1 VSKPPRPLVERA
13 GWAAFWNAAF
23 FPIKLLIGF
32 ASSIIVVRL
41 LRIENFYLY
50 TVTTSLLNTLGLL
63 SDLGIERAM
72 QRLYPEIEMRYG
84 RHGVVRFLLWITLVK
99 GSVLLLFIAAL
110 ALAPGTWI
118 EMFNLGPNGGLL
130 LLFVGVLLVLGA
142 ASDVSVQFIY
152 THFRQKATNAL
163 SVLAAVVNPTLT
175 ASFVLLGWGVVG
187 ALLALLITTF
197 ISVAI
202 SLVLALRI
210 LGGLSDE
217 AHPKAA
223 DMKRPTSRSLRA
235 RFVSFASLDYMI
247 NWTVY
252 LYDLPFVA
260 LVIVSIVSVREA
272 AIVEVA
278 IISLAYKFT
287 RQLLGAL
294 VVPLTGVQ
302 TPLFARLYAEGRI
315 EGLKTAYATITK
327 FLFLA
332 LMPACVGLI
341 VLSRNLLQIFY
352 GQVGRDAVL
361 TSATIHETVA
371 CVALLAFGLFG
382 EALMSVALS
391 VLMVYE
397 QYRAVALTRCL
408 AVVSV
413 LLLFLLVPYLG
424 AIGAAIAASTAAL
437 LTRGAALAY
446 ALARLKLPF
455 PSSFFTRVGMAS
467 IVMGLALLPILA
479 YFPPTLPPTILMLL
493 VGVLVFLA
501 TFKLLG
507 GIDNADKERFLTLR
521 VPFVKLALRFF

>member
-1 VSKPPRPLVERA
+1 VSGHRPLVERA

-23 FPIKLLIGF
+23 FPIRVLIGF

-50 TVTTSLLNTLGLL
+50 TVTTALLNTLGML

-84 RHGVVRFLLWITLVK
+84 RSGVVRFLLWITGIK
-99 GSVLLLFIAAL
+99 GGVLLAFIAAL
-110 ALAPGTWI
+110 AIVPDFWIGT
-118 EMFNLGPNGGLL
+118 FNLGSNGGWL
-130 LLFVGVLLVLGA
+130 LLFVSILLLLGA

-175 ASFVLLGWGVVG
+175 SIFVLLGWGVFG
-187 ALLALLITTF
+187 AMLALLITTF
-197 ISVAI
+197 ISVSI
-202 SLVLALRI
+202 SLVLAWRL
-210 LGGLSDE
+210 LAGLSDE
-217 AHPKAA
+217 PHPKAA
-223 DMKRPTSRSLRA
+223 EMKRPANRSLRA
-235 RFVSFASLDYMI
+235 RFVSIAGLDYMI

-260 LVIVSIVSVREA
+260 LVIALIIAVPDEA
-272 AIVEVA
+272 KVQVA

-302 TPLFARLYAEGRI
+302 TPLFARLYAERRI
-315 EGLKTAYATITK
+315 DGLKTAYATITK

-332 LMPACVGLI
+332 LLPACVGLI
-341 VLSRNLLQIFY
+341 ILSRNLLQIFY

-361 TSATIHETVA
+361 TPLTIHEAVA
-371 CVALLAFGLFG
+371 CVAVLAVGLFG
-382 EALMSVALS
+382 EAMISVALN

-397 QYRAVALTRCL
+397 KYRAVAVTRLL
-408 AVVSV
+408 ALVSV
-413 LLLFLLVPYLG
+413 PLLFLLIPAYG
-424 AIGAAIAASTAAL
+424 AVGAAIAASTGALLSRAAAL
-437 LTRGAALAY
+437 TY
-446 ALARLKLPF
+446 AVQNLQLPF
-455 PSSFFTRVGMAS
+455 PSRFFTRVGMAS
-467 IVMGLALLPILA
+467 IVMGLSLLPILA
-479 YFPPTLPPTILMLL
+479 YFPPTLLPTLLMLGM
-493 VGVLVFLA
+493 GVVVFLA

-507 GIDNADKERFLTLR
+507 GMDHADKKRLQDLR
-521 VPFVKLALRFF
+521 VPFMKLALRFF